1 MVKMNL
7 GLADNQMGKVASIYA
22 KAMNQAYNDEAKEL
36 EDHIKAKLEEVSGVL
51 EENGITVQ

>member
-1 MVKMNL
+1 
-7 GLADNQMGKVASIYA
+7 
-22 KAMNQAYNDEAKEL
+22 MNQAYNDEAKEL